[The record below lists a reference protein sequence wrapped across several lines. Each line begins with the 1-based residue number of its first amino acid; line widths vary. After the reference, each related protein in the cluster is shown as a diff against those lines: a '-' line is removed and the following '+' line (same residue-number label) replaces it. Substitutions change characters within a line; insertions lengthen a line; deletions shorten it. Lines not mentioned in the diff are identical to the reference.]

1 MKSKTPLTSLFK
13 KIHAP
18 AKQLKCACGFKTRLP
33 AELEK
38 HQAAH
43 TLADWRICY
52 DTGKPNAALIELR

>member
-1 MKSKTPLTSLFK
+1 MKSKNTITRILK
-13 KIHAP
+13 QIHAP

-43 TLADWRICY
+43 TLADLRICY
-52 DTGKPNAALIELR
+52 DTGKPNAALLELR